1 MVELWSNWLIPGLA
15 GLLLGLAAGIGAWHL
30 LRRQSDHESLISDVT
45 RNAATMLW
53 MADADGTTT
62 YGNNAWRCY
71 LGIASNEDLEQA
83 WISALH
89 PDDKAAY
96 GKAWRRAMEEHEPL
110 SMEYRLRR
118 HDGVYCWLFES
129 IRQRFDD
136 SGRFNGLVGSSFD
149 ITRRKD
155 AEQALRASEQRFR
168 NLFTSAPAGIW
179 QENYSAT
186 KIFIDQLRADGVVDF
201 DDHFDKHPDDL
212 DKAIDLIE
220 VVDVNQAVLDIYKA
234 GSMDRQAFIEE
245 VERPERRMFW
255 RRFHKQELAR
265 LAAGDSRPVVDYED
279 LAFDGMP
286 LRIRSVSFVAD
297 EFKSTWECVTSCV
310 LDVTENHQAMVERQA
325 SEDRYRSLFDET
337 PVGILEEDYSL
348 VKLAI
353 DALVESGV
361 HNIEAYLLERPDEA
375 KRISGMARVVAVNQA
390 MLDMFGA
397 PDQESLVAYL
407 DRQKASYEWAT
418 RYAREIGHLLNGHHR
433 YLTELQETAFDDTT
447 FDIKSVTLLPDAHAG
462 TWSRV
467 ITTFEDITVRKRT
480 EAALQSSQARYRDLF
495 DQTPISIWEEDF
507 SLVKSRID
515 ELREFGIT
523 DIGAYLDE
531 HPEVVEELSE
541 LIRVIDVNQVT
552 VDLYGGVNATSVVEA
567 ARQSDWRIRWA
578 PIHAN
583 MVSVMARGGTRAEI
597 EAFDQ
602 TMEGRDFAVRAV
614 SVLPDSHAGTWSR
627 VICAIEDIS
636 RLRDAEEGRRQSEQ
650 RFEQLVRM
658 LPDPVMLTEQER
670 VTYVNK
676 AFVDLIGVGETNDVI
691 GRPITDV
698 LEVAHQIGV
707 DTNDSIRRFLDD
719 AASAASLAQ
728 ARLLRLDDQDGEPID
743 VEVAAS
749 RMPETH
755 IARWVV
761 VLRDITDRLRHED
774 EMRTARDE
782 AESANRAKSEFVANM
797 SHELRTPLNAIIG
810 FSDLMMNELFGKLGD
825 PRYADYMVD
834 IHDSGEHLLA
844 VINDILDLSKV
855 EAGQMELSEDI
866 VGIEELTYGVA
877 RLMQARIDENGVTL
891 DVDVPDNYPAL
902 LVDGRKIKQVL
913 LNLLSNAVKFT
924 SQMGTIV
931 LRAELDPDGEI
942 LLSVIDDGIGMTED
956 EITLALEPFRQVD
969 GSLSRRHEGTGLG
982 LPLSRSLV
990 ELHGGELKIVS
1001 RRGEG
1006 TAITVVLPAWRASTT
1021 EPLRDRLSATIS

>member
-1 MVELWSNWLIPGLA
+1 MVDLWSNWLIPSLA
-15 GLLLGLAAGIGAWHL
+15 GLLLGLAAGVGARL
-30 LRRQSDHESLISDVT
+30 LLPKRPVRESLISDVT
-45 RNAATMLW
+45 RNVSTMLW
-53 MADADGTTT
+53 MTDAEGTTI
-62 YGNNAWRCY
+62 YGNNAWRTY
-71 LGIASNEDLEQA
+71 LAISADDDIEQA
-83 WISALH
+83 WSGALH
-89 PDDKAAY
+89 PDDRANY
-96 GKAWRRAMEEHEPL
+96 GKAWRRAIKEHEPIRL
-110 SMEYRLRR
+110 EYRVRR
-118 HDGVYCWLFES
+118 SDGVYRWLYEDM
-129 IRQRFDD
+129 RQRFDE
-136 SGRFNGLVGSSFD
+136 SGKFKGLVGSSFD

-186 KIFIDQLRADGVVDF
+186 KVFLDQLRDDGVTDF
-201 DDHFDKHPDDL
+201 DEHFDKHPEDL
-212 DKAIDLIE
+212 DKAIDLIQ

-234 GSMDRQAFIEE
+234 GSMGRQAFIDE
-245 VERPERRMFW
+245 VERPERRKFW
-255 RRFHKQELAR
+255 RRFHKQELAL
-265 LAAGDSRPVVDYED
+265 LAAGESRPVVDYED
-279 LAFDGMP
+279 LAFDGLS

-310 LDVTENHQAMVERQA
+310 LDVTENHQAMVERKA

-348 VKLAI
+348 VKLAV
-353 DALVESGV
+353 DALVDSGI
-361 HNIEAYLLERPDEA
+361 HNIETYLLERPDEA

-390 MLDMFGA
+390 LLDMFGA

-418 RYAREIGHLLNGHHR
+418 RYARELGHLLNGHHR

-447 FDIKSVTLLPDAHAG
+447 FDIKSVTLLPDAHAS

-467 ITTFEDITVRKRT
+467 ITTFEDVTVRKRT

-523 DIGAYLDE
+523 DIGSYLDE

-552 VDLYGGVNATSVVEA
+552 VDLYGGINASSVVDA

-583 MVSVMARGGTRAEI
+583 MVSVMARGGSRAEI
-597 EAFDQ
+597 EAIDQ
-602 TMEGRDFAVRAV
+602 TLDGRDFAVRAV
-614 SVLPDSHAGTWSR
+614 SVLPESHAGTWSR

-676 AFVDLIGVGETNDVI
+676 AFVDLIGVGEPTEVI

-698 LEVAHQIGV
+698 LEVVRPIGI
-707 DTNDSIRRFLDD
+707 DSSSAIRTFLDD
-719 AASAASLAQ
+719 AARAASLAQ
-728 ARLLRLDDQDGEPID
+728 ARLLRLEGEAID

-749 RMPETH
+749 RMPENH

-761 VLRDITDRLRHED
+761 VLRDITERLRHED

-825 PRYADYMVD
+825 ARYADYMVD

-877 RLMQARIDENGVTL
+877 RLMQARVDENGVTL
-891 DVDVPDNYPAL
+891 DVDVPDNFPPL

-924 SQMGTIV
+924 SKMGTIV
-931 LRAELDPDGEI
+931 LRAELGSDGEI

-1001 RRGEG
+1001 QRGEG

-1021 EPLRDRLSATIS
+1021 EPLRDRLSATIA